1 MSNKLK
7 EIFVFNNGVI
17 TSSGMSGSD
26 NRALNWSRI
35 WSETYD
41 VTLVIPCAA
50 VDRYSDC
57 KARKILTTKNNT
69 HSTSPLY
76 WLVSYVFR
84 AFRGLLKTNLV
95 TKRPLL
101 IYSSSDL
108 IPDSLPAFFLK
119 YRNRKNS
126 RARLVMGCHLIAPT
140 PFIGYKSKKNGGMQS
155 LYYFLTQKI
164 VFCLARKFADMVLVS
179 NKIDKQKLI
188 DLGFSLDKVSVS
200 YGGVNSAEIEE
211 TPEQEKIY
219 DFIFIGRDHPQKG
232 IDDLVLS
239 WKEICAKKPNSKLAI
254 VGGMENFIELK
265 KKLFQHNLMN
275 NVDFAGYLS
284 GSSKYALLKASK
296 VLLFPSHYESFGMV
310 ALEALAC
317 GVPVVA
323 YDLKVY
329 KEAFGDKLITVPRG
343 NTTAL
348 AQAALSSL
356 SLCKDSSFTSELKWF
371 SQKFNFQNTSRRIF
385 EGLF

>member
-26 NRALNWSRI
+26 NRALNWSHI
-35 WSETYD
+35 WSETYK
-41 VTLVIPCAA
+41 VTLIIPYAA
-50 VDRYSDC
+50 IERYSGC
-57 KARKILTTKNNT
+57 NAQKIFTTKKNT
-69 HSTSPLY
+69 HSTSPLH

-84 AFRGLLKTNLV
+84 ACRGLLKANFV
-95 TKRPLL
+95 VKGPLL

-126 RARLVMGCHLIAPT
+126 RARLVMGCHLIAPP
-140 PFIGYKSKKNGGMQS
+140 PFFGYKSKRSGGIQS

-164 VFCLARKFADMVLVS
+164 VLGLARKFADMVLVS

-188 DLGFSLDKVSVS
+188 DSGFSSDKVLVS
-200 YGGVNSAEIEE
+200 YGGVNNSEIEE
-211 TPEQEKIY
+211 APEQEKTY

-239 WKEICAKKPNSKLAI
+239 WKEICAKKPNSKLAV
-254 VGGMENFIELK
+254 VGGIENFAELK
-265 KKLFQHNLMN
+265 KKLFQRSLMG
-275 NVDFAGYLS
+275 NVEFTGYLS
-284 GSSKYALLKASK
+284 GSSKYVLLKSSK
-296 VLLFPSHYESFGMV
+296 ILLFPSHYESFGMV

-323 YDLKVY
+323 YDLEVY
-329 KEAFGDKLITVPRG
+329 REAFEDKLITVPRG

-348 AQAALSSL
+348 AQAALDSL
-356 SLCKDSSFTSELKWF
+356 NLCEDSSFTNELKWF
-371 SQKFNFQNTSRRIF
+371 SQKFNFQNTSRRIC

>member
-1 MSNKLK
+1 MSSKLK
-7 EIFVFNNGVI
+7 EIYVFNNGVI
-17 TSSGMSGSD
+17 TSLGMSGSD

-50 VDRYSDC
+50 IDRYSDC
-57 KARKILTTKNNT
+57 KARKILTTKKNT

-76 WLVSYVFR
+76 WLMSYIFR
-84 AFRGLLKTNLV
+84 ACRGLLKTNVV
-95 TKRPLL
+95 TKGPLL

-126 RARLVMGCHLIAPT
+126 RVRLVMGCHLIAPT
-140 PFIGYKSKKNGGMQS
+140 PFIGYGSKKSGGMQS

-164 VFCLARKFADMVLVS
+164 VFGLARKFADMVLVS
-179 NKIDKQKLI
+179 NKIDKHKLI
-188 DLGFSLDKVSVS
+188 DSGFSSDKVSVS
-200 YGGVNSAEIEE
+200 YGGVNHAEVEE
-211 TPEQEKIY
+211 APEQKKIY

-239 WKEICAKKPNSKLAI
+239 WKEICAKKPDSKLVV
-254 VGGMENFIELK
+254 VGGIENFAKLK
-265 KKLFQHNLMN
+265 KKLFQRSLMG
-275 NVDFAGYLS
+275 NVEFAGYLS

-323 YDLKVY
+323 YDLEVY
-329 KEAFGDKLITVPRG
+329 REVFEGKLITVPRG

-348 AQAALSSL
+348 AQAALDSL
-356 SLCKDSSFTSELKWF
+356 NLCKDSSFTNELKWF
-371 SQKFNFQNTSRRIF
+371 SQKFNFQNTSRSIC

>member
-1 MSNKLK
+1 MSSKLK

-17 TSSGMSGSD
+17 TSLGMSGSD

-41 VTLVIPCAA
+41 VTLVIPYAA
-50 VDRYSDC
+50 IDRYSDC

-69 HSTSPLY
+69 NSMSPLY
-76 WLVSYVFR
+76 WLVSYIFR
-84 AFRGLLKTNLV
+84 ACRGILKTNVV
-95 TKRPLL
+95 TKGPLL

-126 RARLVMGCHLIAPT
+126 RVRLVMGCHLIAPA
-140 PFIGYKSKKNGGMQS
+140 PFIGYGPKKSGGMQS

-164 VFCLARKFADMVLVS
+164 VFGLARKFADMVLVS
-179 NKIDKQKLI
+179 NKIDKHKLI
-188 DLGFSLDKVSVS
+188 DSGFSSDKVSVS
-200 YGGVNSAEIEE
+200 YGGVNHAEVEE
-211 TPEQEKIY
+211 APEQKKIY

-239 WKEICAKKPNSKLAI
+239 WKEICAKKPDSKLVV
-254 VGGMENFIELK
+254 VGGIENFAELK
-265 KKLFQHNLMN
+265 KKLFQHHLMG

-284 GSSKYALLKASK
+284 GSSKYVLLKASK

-310 ALEALAC
+310 ALDALAC

-323 YDLKVY
+323 YDLGVY
-329 KEAFGDKLITVPRG
+329 REVFEDKLITVPCG

-348 AQAALSSL
+348 AQAALNSL
-356 SLCKDSSFTSELKWF
+356 NLCEDSSFANELKLF
-371 SQKFNFQNTSRRIF
+371 SQKFNFQNTSRSIF